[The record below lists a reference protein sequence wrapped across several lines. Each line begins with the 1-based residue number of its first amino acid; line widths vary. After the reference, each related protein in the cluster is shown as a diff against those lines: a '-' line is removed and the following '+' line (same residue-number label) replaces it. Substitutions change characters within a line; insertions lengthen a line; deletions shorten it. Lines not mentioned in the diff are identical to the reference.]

1 LEGHVANLLGYIPLF
16 VGLFLML
23 AGVPA
28 FVKLYE
34 LTQNLTVSIIITVL
48 YELAVLVG
56 GFVTKVWQ
64 RVEGKWAD
72 RFADWIDLILQSLF
86 SGYRQRYLEYMVYQ
100 HRVFDVK
107 GLSTQG
113 PYNLELERVY
123 VQLSV
128 DPTPMHGA
136 NSNPMQKLPNDLRA
150 GSHAIWEYINNKN
163 LKKNNYAILGA
174 PGSGKTTLLK
184 HMALTLAAPRHRRR
198 KLGVPN
204 LLPILLFIRDHATS
218 IKDNPNM
225 SLVQLIRDQFAD
237 RQAPLPP
244 SGWLEKQIEQGNCL
258 IMLDGLDEIADLQ
271 IRKLVVSW
279 VDQCMAS
286 YGKNCFLLSSRPFGY
301 KSNPLANVT
310 VLQIKPFTTKQ
321 QGQFVHN
328 WYLANEIMS
337 SQKDDP
343 GVREDA
349 RRGASDLLERLRSAN
364 TLSELAVNPL
374 LLTMIATVH
383 RYRSTLPGRRVELYA
398 EICEVFLGKRQQA
411 RGLQLDLTPA
421 QKISVLSELACYMM
435 FKQTR
440 EIDHKEALN
449 IISKPLASVS
459 PQITAA
465 QFLEGVENTSGLLVE
480 LESGRYSFSHLTF
493 QEYLAAIYII
503 ASRFEE
509 KLIQQVNNP
518 WWRETILLYC
528 AQTDA
533 SKIITACL
541 NSSNVTALSLA
552 IECMD
557 EARVVK
563 PEIRSHYMTLMEK
576 GLEDPNPER
585 RKLIAA
591 ALLKHRT
598 R

>member
-1 LEGHVANLLGYIPLF
+1 
-16 VGLFLML
+16 ML

-28 FVKLYE
+28 FIKLYE
-34 LTQNLTVSIIITVL
+34 LTQSVTTSVVLTLI
-48 YELAVLVG
+48 YELIVIVG
-56 GFVTKVWQ
+56 GFLTKVWQ

-72 RFADWIDLILQSLF
+72 RFSDWIDLALQSLF

-128 DPTPMHGA
+128 DPTPIHGA
-136 NSNPMQKLPNDLRA
+136 NSNPMQKLPSDLRA
-150 GSHAIWEYINNKN
+150 GSHMIWEYINDNN
-163 LKKNNYAILGA
+163 IKKNNYAILGA

-184 HMALTLAAPRHRRR
+184 HMALTLSAPKHRRH
-198 KLGVPN
+198 KLGVPS

-258 IMLDGLDEIADLQ
+258 IMFDGLDEVADLQ

-286 YGKNCFLLSSRPFGY
+286 YGKNRFLLSSRPFGY
-301 KSNPLANVT
+301 KSNPLANVA
-310 VLQIKPFTTKQ
+310 VLQVRPFTAKQ
-321 QGQFVHN
+321 QEQFVHN

-349 RRGASDLLERLRSAN
+349 RRGASDLLERLHSAS
-364 TLSELAVNPL
+364 TLAELAVNPL

-435 FKQTR
+435 FKQIR
-440 EIDHKEALN
+440 EIDYRDALHV
-449 IISKPLASVS
+449 ICKPLASVS
-459 PQITAA
+459 PQTQGE
-465 QFLEGVENTSGLLVE
+465 QFLKSVENNSGILVE

-503 ASRFEE
+503 GARLENE
-509 KLIQQVNNP
+509 LIKQVNDP

-533 SKIITACL
+533 SKIVVACL

-552 IECMD
+552 IECMI

-563 PEIRSHYMTLMEK
+563 PEIRAQYLKMINE
-576 GLEDPNPER
+576 GVEDPDPER
-585 RKLIAA
+585 RKLIAGA
-591 ALLKHRT
+591 FLKRRT
-598 R
+598 Q